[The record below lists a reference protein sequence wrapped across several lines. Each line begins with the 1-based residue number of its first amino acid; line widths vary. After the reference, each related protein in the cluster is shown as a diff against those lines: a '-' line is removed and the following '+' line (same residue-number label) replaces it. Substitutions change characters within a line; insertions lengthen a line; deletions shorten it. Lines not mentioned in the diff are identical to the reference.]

1 MEEQLRELL
10 SKRNR
15 SVVNGKNLRH
25 AAVLVPLLTIHE
37 AYHILFIRRSQ
48 KVEHHKGE
56 ISFPGGVSEK
66 DDGGLEATALRE
78 AFEEI
83 GLAPHHVKVLGMVD
97 DMATVST
104 RYRVTPVVG
113 VIPYPYA
120 FRIAADEVDEIIPI
134 PLLHL
139 LAEDNGGEESITRGG
154 KTYTGCV
161 YHYRD
166 SVIWGATARI
176 VKNVLTLWHTVI
188 PRADMSSFP

>member
-1 MEEQLRELL
+1 MEEVLKELL
-10 SKRNR
+10 SRRER
-15 SVVNGKNLRH
+15 SLINDTKLRQS
-25 AAVLVPLLTIHE
+25 AVLVPLFTKDGTH
-37 AYHILFIRRSQ
+37 HILFIRRSQ

-56 ISFPGGVSEK
+56 ISFPGGLCEK
-66 DDGGLEATALRE
+66 DDGGLGATALRE

-83 GLAPHHVKVLGMVD
+83 GLAPHHVNVLGMVD

-120 FRIAADEVDEIIPI
+120 FRISADEVDEIITV

-139 LAEDNGGEESITRGG
+139 LAEGNGRETSITRGG
-154 KTYTGCV
+154 KRYTGCV

-176 VKNVLTLWHTVI
+176 VKNVLTLWRPVMPLDDT
-188 PRADMSSFP
+188 SSSP